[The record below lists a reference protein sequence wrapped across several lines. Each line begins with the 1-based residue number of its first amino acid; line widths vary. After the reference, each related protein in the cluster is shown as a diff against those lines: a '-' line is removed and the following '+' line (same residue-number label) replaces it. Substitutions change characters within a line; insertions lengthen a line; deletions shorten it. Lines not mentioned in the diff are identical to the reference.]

1 MSPLAEKSM
10 KKLFIASLLV
20 LAATPLLA
28 AEPACAAKR
37 ARIEL
42 EVGQAQ
48 AQGRQHQIAGL
59 QNALHAI
66 KSNCT
71 DAALAVERES
81 DIQRATKK
89 VAEREQKLAK
99 AQTNGDSRKIA
110 SQQASLDKARNNL
123 AKAQKPLLP

>member
-1 MSPLAEKSM
+1 M

-37 ARIEL
+37 ARIEY
-42 EVGQAQ
+42 EVSQAQ

-59 QNALHAI
+59 QNALRATQ
-66 KSNCT
+66 KNCT
-71 DAALAVERES
+71 DAQLAADRDR
-81 DIQRATKK
+81 DIKKATKK

-99 AQTNGDSRKIA
+99 AQAKGDAGKIA
-110 SQQASLDKARNNL
+110 SQQADLEKARSNL
-123 AKAQKPLLP
+123 AQAQKPLLP